1 MITPTDSQ
9 GPPKLADSLV
19 FSMQPGN
26 YHYRYATSKV
36 CTDFYQGPVGALVD
50 AHVTSYRLIMCLSK
64 ITTFLSAFKAVL
76 CLLYVGNLDFD
87 EMF

>member
-9 GPPKLADSLV
+9 GPPKLADSVV

-36 CTDFYQGPVGALVD
+36 RTDFTRGLVG
-50 AHVTSYRLIMCLSK
+50 AHVTCYRLIMCLSK

-76 CLLYVGNLDFD
+76 CSLYVGNLDFD
-87 EMF
+87 EDV